1 MSDSSSCNHFNFN
14 DPSKEVITNGVRTET
29 NLHNQRHRSS
39 TVDGNVKQ
47 SNSFFETGNHELNKQ
62 SFITVERWMSSDAK
76 NKGKFPHSNDLN
88 LQEKS
93 KP

>member
-39 TVDGNVKQ
+39 TVDGSEAIKQLFWNRESRAEQTEFYYSREMDVKCC
-47 SNSFFETGNHELNKQ
+47 
-62 SFITVERWMSSDAK
+62 
-76 NKGKFPHSNDLN
+76 
-88 LQEKS
+88 
-93 KP
+93 